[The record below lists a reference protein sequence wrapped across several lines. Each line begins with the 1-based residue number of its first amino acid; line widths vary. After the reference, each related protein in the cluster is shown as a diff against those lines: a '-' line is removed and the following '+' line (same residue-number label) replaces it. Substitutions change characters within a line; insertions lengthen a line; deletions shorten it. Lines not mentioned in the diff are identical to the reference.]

1 MTISSYKFTGPARA
15 NRRTFGVLA
24 VFAGVAMLTGMHCAL
39 AAQPARTPRAAA
51 PAAGAVL
58 PALPDFSKVEIR
70 IVPVQGNVYLLNGAG
85 GNTTVQIG
93 EDGVLVVDTQFAQMA
108 PKIVAAIRTLSDA
121 PIRYVVN
128 THSHG
133 DHIGGNEAIASQGA
147 SLGGANVVGLLG
159 NQAIQGAKIVAHENV
174 LNYLSSAHGTTPA
187 MPSGAWPTDTYFQPF
202 FDVYFNDED
211 VRLFH
216 VPNAHTDGDS
226 YVYFRG
232 SDVIATGDI
241 FTTVMYPFIDHS
253 RGGNINGVIAGL
265 NSILDLAVT
274 KWQNEG
280 GTMIVPGHGRITDK
294 HEVLEYRDMLVIIR
308 DRIKDMVGKGMT
320 LDQVKAARPTLDY
333 DPRFGR
339 ETGFWTNAEFIEAVY
354 QDMVKERT

>member
-1 MTISSYKFTGPARA
+1 MNKRKFATVAGAS
-15 NRRTFGVLA
+15 LA
-24 VFAGVAMLTGMHCAL
+24 AMLMGAAFVAH
-39 AAQPARTPRAAA
+39 AAQPARAARAPAAAA
-51 PAAGAVL
+51 PQQPNFDAVQ
-58 PALPDFSKVEIR
+58 IR
-70 IVPVQGNVYLLNGAG
+70 IVHVQGNVYLLNGAG

-93 EDGVLVVDTQFAQMA
+93 NDGVLVVDTQFAPMA
-108 PKIVAAIRTLSDA
+108 EKIVAAIRTLTDK

-128 THSHG
+128 THSHP
-133 DHIGGNEAIASQGA
+133 DHVGGNQAIASQGA

-159 NQAIQGAKIVAHENV
+159 NQAIQGAKIIAHENV
-174 LNYLSSAHGTTPA
+174 LNYLSAAHGTTPA

-202 FDVYFNDED
+202 YDVYFNNEN

-226 YVYFRG
+226 YVQFRG

-241 FTTVMYPFIDHS
+241 FTTTNYPFIDHS
-253 RGGNINGVIAGL
+253 RGGNIEGIIAGL

-274 KWQNEG
+274 KWQAEG

-308 DRIKDMVGKGMT
+308 DRIKDMVAKGMT
-320 LDQVKAARPTLDY
+320 LEQVRAAKPTLDY
-333 DPRFGR
+333 DPRFGADS
-339 ETGFWTNAEFIEAVY
+339 GFWTTAQFVEAVY
-354 QDMVKERT
+354 QDVSKAK

>member
-1 MTISSYKFTGPARA
+1 MNKRKFERMGIASLA
-15 NRRTFGVLA
+15 AVLLGAA
-24 VFAGVAMLTGMHCAL
+24 VVAH
-39 AAQPARTPRAAA
+39 AAQPARNARAPAAAA
-51 PAAGAVL
+51 PQQPNFDNVQ
-58 PALPDFSKVEIR
+58 IR
-70 IVPVQGNVYLLNGAG
+70 IVHVQGKVYLLNGAG

-93 EDGVLVVDTQFAQMA
+93 DDGVMVVDTQFAPMA
-108 PKIVAAIRTLSDA
+108 DKIVAAIRTLTDK

-128 THSHG
+128 THSHP
-133 DHIGGNEAIASQGA
+133 DHVGGNLAIASQGA

-159 NQAIQGAKIVAHENV
+159 NQAIQGAKIIAHENV
-174 LNYLSSAHGTTPA
+174 LNYLSTAHGTTPA
-187 MPSGAWPTDTYFQPF
+187 MPSGAWPTDTFFQPF
-202 FDVYFNDED
+202 YDVYFNNEN

-241 FTTVMYPFIDHS
+241 FTTTTYPFIDHS
-253 RGGNINGVIAGL
+253 RGGNIEGIIAGL

-274 KWQNEG
+274 KWQDEG

-308 DRIKDMVGKGMT
+308 DRIKDMVAKGMT
-320 LDQVKAARPTLDY
+320 LEQVRAAKPTLDY
-333 DPRFGR
+333 DPRFGADS
-339 ETGFWTNAEFIEAVY
+339 GFWTTAQFVEAVY
-354 QDMVKERT
+354 QDVSKAK